1 MLTAEALRRAEARKS
16 EGAGSDVLAI
26 SPTASVSN
34 ITCQLLPISANLSA
48 SAVNERRPNHMP
60 TPPNLNLVGSHCS
73 AAGGVHNA
81 VDEAVRLGLDCVQVF
96 TKNQRQWR
104 APPLTD
110 EAIRLFRDAVARAG
124 WDDLPQRVVS
134 HNSYLVNLAS
144 PDAEIR
150 KKSIASQR
158 DELERCEALGIVWSV
173 AHPGAHLGTPRP
185 PKSPNALRGEL
196 SADERAGLERIAKS
210 LDEIHRALKG
220 YRAVTCLETTT
231 GSGTNLGYDF
241 RHLRT
246 IRDLVKE
253 PERIAYCVD
262 TCHIVSA
269 GYDLSTDE
277 SARATLEE
285 FRQVCGRDLI
295 RVIHVNDSKAPPGS
309 RVDRHEH
316 IGLGTC
322 GMACFRAVMQAEDL
336 RLIPKILETEKADDP
351 NGVPWDRVNAERLRA
366 ILSPSAAKPATPGA
380 SGGAGAAKKTAEGKP
395 AGRAP
400 AKRTLATP
408 GTSANKR
415 ANKRAP

>member
-1 MLTAEALRRAEARKS
+1 MYELTLPL
-16 EGAGSDVLAI
+16 V
-26 SPTASVSN
+26 
-34 ITCQLLPISANLSA
+34 PISANLSA
-48 SAVNERRPNHMP
+48 SALNERRTNHMP
-60 TPPNLNLVGSHCS
+60 SLPTLNLVGSHCS

-81 VDEAVRLGLDCVQVF
+81 VDEAARLGLDCVQVF
-96 TKNQRQWR
+96 TKNQRQWS
-104 APPLTD
+104 APALTD

-124 WDDLPQRVVS
+124 WNDLPQRVVS

-150 KKSIASQR
+150 RKSIESQR

-173 AHPGAHLGTPRP
+173 AHPGAHLGAPRA
-185 PKSPNALRGEL
+185 PKSPNALRVEPSG
-196 SADERAGLERIAKS
+196 DERAGLERIAKS

-241 RHLRT
+241 RHLRI
-246 IRDLVKE
+246 IRDLVKA
-253 PERIAYCVD
+253 PERVAYCVD

-269 GYDLSTDE
+269 GYDLSTDAA
-277 SARATLEE
+277 ARATLEE

-351 NGVPWDRVNAERLRA
+351 KGVPWDRVNAERLRA
-366 ILSPSAAKPATPGA
+366 ILSPSATESPTPGGSGGEGAAENVTKKKPAT
-380 SGGAGAAKKTAEGKP
+380 KP
-395 AGRAP
+395 AGRAATKRKP
-400 AKRTLATP
+400 AVQGKRE
-408 GTSANKR
+408 S
-415 ANKRAP
+415 KRAP